1 MYTTLVIIVLLS
13 LLTSIK
19 TYLKM
24 VQECTLEVGHSA
36 IYIDNYL
43 SALCEK
49 GIHNSNLYY
58 LFMGDSHFFSLIVC
72 ISPCLGP
79 SMTAVSSPVYS
90 VLTVGTIKM
99 SNSID

>member
-43 SALCEK
+43 CALCEK

-72 ISPCLGP
+72 
-79 SMTAVSSPVYS
+79 VYHHVW
-90 VLTVGTIKM
+90 VLV
-99 SNSID
+99 